1 MQALLPN
8 LSLLI
13 PCAIVNTFSMI
24 VSFIHNLLE
33 NIKVLENL
41 SYHQPSPLPLK
52 CFQPPLC
59 SLHID
64 VKLYC
69 QSSGPSLKSNVV
81 EPCFSSAFC
90 HY

>member
-8 LSLLI
+8 CSLLAPRAVI
-13 PCAIVNTFSMI
+13 NTSSTV

-33 NIKVLENL
+33 NIKVLEKL

-64 VKLYC
+64 VKLFTVNLL
-69 QSSGPSLKSNVV
+69 GLP
-81 EPCFSSAFC
+81 
-90 HY
+90 

>member
-1 MQALLPN
+1 MQALLLN
-8 LSLLI
+8 LSLLT

-41 SYHQPSPLPLK
+41 SDRQPSPLPLK

-59 SLHID
+59 SQPID
-64 VKLYC
+64 VKLYR
-69 QSSGPSLKSNVV
+69 QSSGPPLKSNVV
-81 EPCFSSAFC
+81 EPCFSSAFS